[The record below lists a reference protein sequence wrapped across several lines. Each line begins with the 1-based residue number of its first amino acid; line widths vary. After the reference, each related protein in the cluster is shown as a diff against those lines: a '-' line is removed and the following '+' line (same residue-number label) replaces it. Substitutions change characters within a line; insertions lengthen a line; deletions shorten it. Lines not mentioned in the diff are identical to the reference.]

1 MQCDC
6 AVQIDRRQPFE
17 DEVKPHLET
26 LFRSAYRLSRNEMDA
41 QDLVQET
48 LLRAYRFWDRFESGS
63 NCRAWL
69 HRILRNLYINEFRIK
84 LRRPVTVNVDDVE
97 EGVLHY
103 HSIHVERRPPTPEA
117 LLSAQSFGDDLATAV
132 NTLRDEFKDVIVL
145 RFVHDYPYR
154 QIASVIHK
162 DLGTVK
168 SRLYRGRQMLRAK
181 LVNQHRQLRYAT
193 NGR

>member
-6 AVQIDRRQPFE
+6 AVRIDRRQPFE

-26 LFRSAYRLSRNEMDA
+26 LLRSAYRLSRNEMDA
-41 QDLVQET
+41 QDLVQDT

-69 HRILRNLYINEFRIK
+69 LRILRNLYINEFRIK
-84 LRRPVTVNVDDVE
+84 SRRPVTVNVDDVE
-97 EGVLHY
+97 EGVLYY
-103 HSIHVERRPPTPEA
+103 HSIHVNRRPPTPDA
-117 LLSAQSFGDDLATAV
+117 LLTAQSFDDDLAMAV
-132 NTLRDEFKDVIVL
+132 NTLRDEFRDVILL

-162 DLGTVK
+162 NVGTVK
-168 SRLYRGRQMLRAK
+168 SRLFRGRQMLRAK
-181 LVNQHRQLRYAT
+181 LVGQQRKPRYFT
-193 NGR
+193 NF